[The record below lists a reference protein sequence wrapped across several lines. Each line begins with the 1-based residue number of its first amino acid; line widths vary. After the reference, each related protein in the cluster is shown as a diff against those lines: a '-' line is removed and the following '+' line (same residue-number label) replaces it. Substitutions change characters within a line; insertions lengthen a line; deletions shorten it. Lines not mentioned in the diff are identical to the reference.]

1 MFRAKCLLAA
11 SVLCSLFL
19 PARSHADDCTSNLM
33 IVLDRSCSMTS
44 NSIMGKTRWDIA
56 VTAINNLIANNS
68 GKLRFGLAM
77 FPDKTSTTPKCV
89 QTTPLLA
96 PALGNE
102 QTVSMLLTNNRPGSP
117 CITNIDEGIKQ
128 ASLEPSL
135 FTTDRRS
142 FVLLITDGEQSNNC
156 NGGTPTA
163 DPLTI
168 QYIKGMYDKKV
179 PTYVVGFDIGS
190 NAQAQ
195 KSLNSF
201 ATAGGLP
208 NKNGATMYYPA
219 NNEAELESTLSQLA
233 SLTGGEVGVCRGMPC
248 PDGRCLSATATCVS
262 GFCEEPAPDLAGQ
275 GGGNDDAGGPSG
287 GIVTTGCSC
296 DIGNRTAASSAAL
309 TGILLSGALLVLARR
324 RRPARSLQRS

>member
-1 MFRAKCLLAA
+1 MSRARYLLAA
-11 SVLCSLFL
+11 SILCSLCL
-19 PARSHADDCTSNLM
+19 PTRSQAAEDCTSNLM

-77 FPDKTSTTPKCV
+77 FPDKGATTTKCV

-102 QTVSMLLTNNRPGSP
+102 QTVPMLLTNNRPGSP

-156 NGGTPTA
+156 NGGTATA

-219 NNEAELESTLSQLA
+219 NNEAELEATLSKLA
-233 SLTGGEVGVCRGMPC
+233 SLTSGEVGVCRGQPC
-248 PDGRCLSATATCVS
+248 PDGRCLSATATCVG

-275 GGGNDDAGGPSG
+275 GGGSDDGGGGPSG
-287 GIVTTGCSC
+287 GIVATGCSC

-324 RRPARSLQRS
+324 RRWASQRT